1 MIKHKANAIKG
12 SRNSFNQPFWLKV
25 PLLKAIIKHPGLYLL
40 ILPSL
45 IYLFIFKYVPMY
57 GLRMVFYNFQP
68 VFGYEGS
75 AFVGFDNFISFFESP
90 YFVSLLTN
98 TLSISVLQL
107 ILGFPF
113 PIILAIA
120 LNEMRNKPFKKTVQM
135 LTYAP
140 HFIST
145 VVMVSIIIQF
155 LDPRLGIINSLL
167 ELMGFESTNLMGE
180 PDAFSWI
187 YVISGIW
194 QTTGYSSIVF
204 IAALSSIDPQMHEA
218 AVIDGA
224 TKFQRILYIDL
235 KQLLPTAIIMLILNV
250 GRIMS
255 IGFEKAYLMQNMM
268 NLSSSEIISTYVY
281 KVGIE
286 SFNFSYATTIGLFN
300 SVINLILIVGVNYLS
315 KKYSESS
322 LF

>member
-1 MIKHKANAIKG
+1 MANDKTIVEKAVAKKG
-12 SRNSFNQPFWLKV
+12 VSILNKI
-25 PLLKAIIKHPGLYLL
+25 PLLKAMIRHPGLYLL
-40 ILPSL
+40 ILPPL
-45 IYLFIFKYVPMY
+45 IYLILFKYVPMY
-57 GLRMVFYNFQP
+57 GLRMVFYNYQP

-75 AFVGFDNFISFFESP
+75 PFVWFDNFITFFESP
-90 YFVSLLTN
+90 YFASLMTN

-120 LNEMRNKPFKKTVQM
+120 LNEVRNRHFKQSVQM

-155 LDPRLGIINSLL
+155 LDPRIGILTNFFDSL
-167 ELMGFESTNLMGE
+167 GFEGTNLMGE

-194 QTTGYSSIVF
+194 QSTGYSSIIF
-204 IAALSSIDPQMHEA
+204 IAALTSIDPQMHEA
-218 AVIDGA
+218 AMIDGA

-235 KQLLPTAIIMLILNV
+235 QQLLPTAIIMLILNA

-255 IGFEKAYLMQNMM
+255 VGFEKVYLMQNMM

-281 KVGIE
+281 KIGIE

-300 SVINLILIVGVNYLS
+300 SIINLILIVSVNFLS